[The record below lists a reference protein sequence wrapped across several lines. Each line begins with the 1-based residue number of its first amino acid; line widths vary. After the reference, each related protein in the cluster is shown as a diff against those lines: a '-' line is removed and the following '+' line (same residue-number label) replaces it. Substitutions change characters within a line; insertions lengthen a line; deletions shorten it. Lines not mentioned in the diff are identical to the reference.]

1 MLVTDSRAIQRAMLQ
16 CGISVTELADITKSA
31 RCTISILSR
40 EDRRAHMPTIH
51 KLAKALQVEPLSLVK
66 AVS

>member
-16 CGISVTELADITKSA
+16 SGLSVTKLAAITKSA

-40 EDRRAHMPTIH
+40 EDRQAHMPTIH